1 MKFTIKRTK
10 FNLDNIKS
18 FEEIYTNVENS
29 YIVLRDID
37 KLI

>member
-1 MKFTIKRTK
+1 MRFIIKGSKFD
-10 FNLDNIKS
+10 LDNIKS
-18 FEEIYTNVENS
+18 FKEIYINVENS